1 MMKLA
6 VAVQIIALTAVSVLA
21 QSQQSPTVRIVTS
34 DPALPSDLFYGN
46 TKVNPL
52 RIRPGT
58 NRRITIDDSDF
69 FIQQHFVDFLSRM
82 PDTTYTQ
89 RLNALKNC
97 APGNTSCDRIAA
109 SQSFFNSVEFLGRGI
124 LVYKL
129 FVTSFGRKP
138 RYAEFGPNVRLIAPY
153 QTAQQLET
161 SYAAFIN
168 SWITKPAFK
177 AKYDRLAP
185 TAYVDA
191 LCASAQVTV
200 ANRNA
205 LVSDLTAGRK
215 TRAQVLR
222 AIAESTEVNNK
233 YYPQAYVVMGYFG
246 YYRRD
251 PDSAST
257 KMITT
262 LTTSGDYRAVTN
274 TFLSSPL
281 YRNRF

>member
-1 MMKLA
+1 MKLA
-6 VAVQIIALTAVSVLA
+6 ITILIIALTAISVLA
-21 QSQQSPTVRIVTS
+21 QSPQSPTVRIVTD
-34 DPALPSDLFYGN
+34 DPKLPSDLFYGN

-69 FIQQHFVDFLSRM
+69 FIQQHFIDFLSQM
-82 PDTTYTQ
+82 PDATYTQ
-89 RLNALKNC
+89 RLNTLRNC

-109 SQSFFNSVEFLGRGI
+109 SQSFFQSVAFQGRGI
-124 LVYKL
+124 LVYRL
-129 FVTSFGRKP
+129 FITSFGRKP
-138 RYAEFGPNVRLIAPY
+138 RYAEFIPNVRLIAPY

-168 SWITKPAFK
+168 SWMTKPAFK
-177 AKYDRLAP
+177 AKYDRLGPA
-185 TAYVDA
+185 AYVDA
-191 LCASAQVTV
+191 LCASAQVTLP
-200 ANRNA
+200 NRNA
-205 LVSDLTAGRK
+205 LVNDLTAGRK

-222 AIAESTEVNNK
+222 TIAESPEVNNK

-251 PDSAST
+251 PDAAST
-257 KMITT
+257 KMITN
-262 LTTSGDYRAVTN
+262 LTTTGDYRAVTN

>member
-1 MMKLA
+1 MKL
-6 VAVQIIALTAVSVLA
+6 VITFLTIVLTAASVMA
-21 QSQQSPTVRIVTS
+21 QGQQPSTVRIVTD
-34 DPALPSDLFYGN
+34 DPKLPSDLFYGN
-46 TKVNPL
+46 TKVKPL

-58 NRRITIDDSDF
+58 TRRITIDDSDF
-69 FIQQHFVDFLSRM
+69 FIQQHFVDFLGQM
-82 PDTTYTQ
+82 PDATYTQ
-89 RLNALKNC
+89 RLNTLRNC
-97 APGNTSCDRIAA
+97 APGNTSCDRIAS
-109 SQSFFNSVEFLGRGI
+109 SQSFFQSVAFQGRGI
-124 LVYKL
+124 LVYRL

-138 RYAEFGPNVRLIAPY
+138 RYTEFVPNVRLIAPY

-177 AKYDRLAP
+177 AKYDRLSPAG
-185 TAYVDA
+185 YVDA

-205 LVSDLTAGRK
+205 LVSDLTAGRI
-215 TRAQVLR
+215 TRAQALR
-222 AIAESTEVNNK
+222 AIAESPEVNNK
-233 YYPQAYVVMGYFG
+233 YYAQAYVVMGYFG

-257 KMITT
+257 SMINR
-262 LTTSGDYRAVTN
+262 LTATGDYRAVTN
-274 TFLSSPL
+274 TFLNSPL